1 MVHFGRWQ
9 DDAGTL
15 LRVVQVKLCFVCS
28 VEHWSRMNR
37 TTESAKKVAK
47 DLEVDPNLQFRCRF
61 ILLFLFGILGHEHP
75 LRPLS
80 LV

>member
-1 MVHFGRWQ
+1 
-9 DDAGTL
+9 
-15 LRVVQVKLCFVCS
+15 
-28 VEHWSRMNR
+28 MNR